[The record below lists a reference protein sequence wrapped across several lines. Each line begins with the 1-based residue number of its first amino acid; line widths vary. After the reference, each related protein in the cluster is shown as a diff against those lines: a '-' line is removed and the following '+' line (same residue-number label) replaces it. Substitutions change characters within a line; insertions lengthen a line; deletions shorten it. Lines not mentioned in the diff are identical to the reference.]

1 MAYWCNSLLKGVLE
15 MPRLGGNP
23 NTSNLGTA
31 RRDPRQQRPIPP
43 LPSRDIMSDAAEVLD
58 DRLFVPLF
66 DQETATSELEKSLAS
81 KFADLRDFAEMNEQ
95 LKKYKVYSAAG
106 ALLCFSLAVRSVL
119 QGRVTNVVLYAVL
132 GHDLFRVSYNCFI
145 RKYISNAVKRLG
157 DNVFSAAANT
167 FLSMVQSAVFGK
179 PDVIQRLQQELQFEA
194 LADGTISQRLLAMVP
209 RAEAR
214 PKRD

>member
-1 MAYWCNSLLKGVLE
+1 M
-15 MPRLGGNP
+15 R
-23 NTSNLGTA
+23 
-31 RRDPRQQRPIPP
+31 
-43 LPSRDIMSDAAEVLD
+43 DAAEVLD

-81 KFADLRDFAEMNEQ
+81 KFADLREFAEMDSK
-95 LKKYKVYSAAG
+95 LRSFKVYSAAG

-194 LADGTISQRLLAMVP
+194 LADGTICQRLIAMVP
-209 RAEAR
+209 RAEEASR